1 MGKNKYENEG
11 IGCTIIGCIIIGII
25 VLILTVLVLA
35 GYLIPIIIPALFL
48 VMAFINYLQY
58 SLNDKMWLDTGFW
71 LRDDECSKFI
81 TYKIVLDRAN
91 DIKNHVQ
98 GVVDSG
104 GVRLNNDGQIS
115 RKSYYGKDLRNALNN
130 ANYDINEA
138 EPIVEDLSKRPYKR
152 WKKAR
157 SHYANAR
164 AYSIAIG
171 VWIISLLI
179 FSLFTSENLFQN
191 FSLYFSEMNNN
202 VSAVWGSEHDMSSN
216 GFLKSLWIILGISLF
231 AYLVTKFV
239 YQAIFSTICEEPPM
253 VTVNNVDTYIGEFR
267 QQQIRKET
275 ELRLR
280 EEEIRQQK
288 ELKRQA
294 KEQRKA
300 EVANAKAAEVK
311 IETPG
316 KPAAEPS
323 QSAPVAPTTDM
334 PQRSREENLFI
345 SWADSLKKDGYE
357 IVGNWE
363 NWKNAGQWKN
373 MAVVSSINNIRLRI
387 TVEYDAKSRK
397 MYYGI
402 AKLDGEDA
410 VSQEL
415 LNSERFRQI
424 MSECGLSVKNDEW
437 WYCMNFASFNNVFQ
451 AYRHLIDTVNSR

>member
-1 MGKNKYENEG
+1 
-11 IGCTIIGCIIIGII
+11 
-25 VLILTVLVLA
+25 
-35 GYLIPIIIPALFL
+35 
-48 VMAFINYLQY
+48 
-58 SLNDKMWLDTGFW
+58 
-71 LRDDECSKFI
+71 
-81 TYKIVLDRAN
+81 
-91 DIKNHVQ
+91 
-98 GVVDSG
+98 
-104 GVRLNNDGQIS
+104 
-115 RKSYYGKDLRNALNN
+115 
-130 ANYDINEA
+130 
-138 EPIVEDLSKRPYKR
+138 
-152 WKKAR
+152 
-157 SHYANAR
+157 
-164 AYSIAIG
+164 
-171 VWIISLLI
+171 
-179 FSLFTSENLFQN
+179 
-191 FSLYFSEMNNN
+191 MNNN
-202 VSAVWGSEHDMSSN
+202 VSAVWGGEHDMSSN

-239 YQAIFSTICEEPPM
+239 YQAIFSTVCEEPPV

-311 IETPG
+311 IETSG

-323 QSAPVAPTTDM
+323 RFTPVAPTTDM

-424 MSECGLSVKNDEW
+424 MSECGLSIKNDEW
-437 WYCMNFASFNNVFQ
+437 WYCMNFASFNDIFQ
-451 AYRHLIDTVNSR
+451 AYQHLIDTVNNR

>member
-152 WKKAR
+152 WRKAR

-179 FSLFTSENLFQN
+179 FSLFTSGNLFQN

-216 GFLKSLWIILGISLF
+216 GFLKSLWIILGISLL

-239 YQAIFSTICEEPPM
+239 YQAIFSTICEEPPV

-451 AYRHLIDTVNSR
+451 AYRHLIDTVNNR

>member
-25 VLILTVLVLA
+25 VLILTALVLA

-71 LRDDECSKFI
+71 LRDDECSKFT

-98 GVVDSG
+98 GVVVSG

-202 VSAVWGSEHDMSSN
+202 VSAVWGGEHDMSSN

-239 YQAIFSTICEEPPM
+239 YQAIFSTVCEEPPV

-294 KEQRKA
+294 KVQRKA

-311 IETPG
+311 IETSG

-323 QSAPVAPTTDM
+323 RFTPVAPTTDM

-363 NWKNAGQWKN
+363 NWN
-373 MAVVSSINNIRLRI
+373 
-387 TVEYDAKSRK
+387 D
-397 MYYGI
+397 
-402 AKLDGEDA
+402 
-410 VSQEL
+410 
-415 LNSERFRQI
+415 LN
-424 MSECGLSVKNDEW
+424 
-437 WYCMNFASFNNVFQ
+437 
-451 AYRHLIDTVNSR
+451 

>member
-25 VLILTVLVLA
+25 VLILTALVLA

-71 LRDDECSKFI
+71 LRDDECSKFT

-98 GVVDSG
+98 GVVVSG

-202 VSAVWGSEHDMSSN
+202 VSAVWGGEHDMSSN

-239 YQAIFSTICEEPPM
+239 YLAIFSPVCEEPPV

-311 IETPG
+311 IETSG

-323 QSAPVAPTTDM
+323 RFTPVAPTTDM

-424 MSECGLSVKNDEW
+424 MSECGLSIKNDEW
-437 WYCMNFASFNNVFQ
+437 WYCMNFASFNDIFQ
-451 AYRHLIDTVNSR
+451 AYQHLIDTVNNR

>member
-130 ANYDINEA
+130 ANYDIGEA

-157 SHYANAR
+157 SHYANAW

-179 FSLFTSENLFQN
+179 FSLFTSGNLFQN
-191 FSLYFSEMNNN
+191 FSLYFSEMSNN

-231 AYLVTKFV
+231 VYIVTKVV
-239 YQAIFSTICEEPPM
+239 YQEVFSIICEKPPV
-253 VTVNNVDTYIGEFR
+253 VTVNNVDTYVEKFR
-267 QQQIRKET
+267 QQQVRKET
-275 ELRLR
+275 ER
-280 EEEIRQQK
+280 
-288 ELKRQA
+288 
-294 KEQRKA
+294 RKA
-300 EVANAKAAEVK
+300 AAEVK
-311 IETPG
+311 VETLD

-345 SWADSLKKDGYE
+345 SWADALRKGGYE
-357 IVGNWE
+357 VLGNWD

-373 MAVVSSINNIRLRI
+373 MAVVSSISDKRLRI
-387 TVEYDAKSRK
+387 TVEYDTKSRK
-397 MYYGI
+397 IYYGI
-402 AKLDGEDA
+402 AKFDGEDT

-415 LNSERFRQI
+415 LNSEKFRQI
-424 MSECGLSVKNDEW
+424 MSEGGLSVKNNEW
-437 WYCMNFASFNNVFQ
+437 WYCMKFSSFDNVFQ
-451 AYRHLIDTVNSR
+451 EYRHLIDTVNNK